1 MARIPNES
9 FSGTELDGIKWSTW
23 PRWETFLAPFKYL
36 LCHIFTMGTRDLSGG
51 GGEGEIL
58 NGQLVFLTV
67 INLEY
72 IYENLKTFLVVNIF
86 TTSDK
91 RS

>member
-1 MARIPNES
+1 MVDVAALGNL
-9 FSGTELDGIKWSTW
+9 FSAIQ
-23 PRWETFLAPFKYL
+23 
-36 LCHIFTMGTRDLSGG
+36 IFALSYFHNGDERSEWG
-51 GGEGEIL
+51 GEIL

>member
-1 MARIPNES
+1 MVDVAALGNL
-9 FSGTELDGIKWSTW
+9 FSAIQ
-23 PRWETFLAPFKYL
+23 
-36 LCHIFTMGTRDLSGG
+36 IFALSYFHNGDERSDG